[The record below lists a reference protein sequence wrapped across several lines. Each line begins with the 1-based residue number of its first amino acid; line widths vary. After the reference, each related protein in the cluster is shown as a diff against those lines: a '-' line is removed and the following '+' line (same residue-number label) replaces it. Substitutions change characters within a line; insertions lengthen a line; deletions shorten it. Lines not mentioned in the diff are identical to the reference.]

1 MMEFNIQSID
11 TSLNEA
17 LQHKIDFKT
26 KPTGA
31 LGTLEEIALKIS
43 AIQSTLTPK
52 LTSPHMIVFA
62 GDHGLANEGVSA
74 YPQEVTFQMVLNFL
88 GGGAAV
94 NVFCRQHGIELKV
107 VDAGVN
113 HDFESCEGLIHA
125 KIGWGTASAL
135 QGQAMTE
142 EEVSQAIASGANI
155 VKEHVGED
163 CNIIGFGE
171 MGIGNTSSSALIM
184 HYLTKCPISDCVGK
198 GTGVSDEQLEK
209 KTKILTQVIQKQ
221 GDLNDPMEILQAVG
235 GYEIAQ
241 MTGAFLQAVSDRKV
255 IVVDGFIATAAYALA
270 QRMYPSIENY
280 AVFAHQSDEKGHALF
295 LQSLGVKAVMNLG
308 LRLGEGTGY
317 ALAYPLLQSSV
328 NFLNEMSSFESA
340 GVSTKEE

>member
-1 MMEFNIQSID
+1 MEFNIQSID

-26 KPTGA
+26 KPHGA
-31 LGTLEEIALKIS
+31 LGVLEEIALRIGG
-43 AIQSTLTPK
+43 IQSTLTPR
-52 LTSPHMIVFA
+52 LAAPHMIVFA

-94 NVFCRQHGIELKV
+94 NVFCRQNGIALKV

-113 HDFESCEGLIHA
+113 HDFEACDGLIHA
-125 KIGWGTASAL
+125 KIGRGTASAL
-135 QGQAMTE
+135 QGQAMTK
-142 EEVSQAIASGANI
+142 EEVEKAIASGANI
-155 VKEHVGED
+155 VKEHVGAD

-184 HYLTKCPISDCVGK
+184 HYLTKHPISDCVGK
-198 GTGVSDEQLEK
+198 GTGVNDEQLENKTAILSRVTK
-209 KTKILTQVIQKQ
+209 KH
-221 GDLNDPMEILQAVG
+221 GDLNDPLEILQAVG
-235 GYEIAQ
+235 GFEIAQ
-241 MTGAFLQAVSDRKV
+241 MTGAFLQSASDGKV
-255 IVVDGFIATAAYALA
+255 IVVDGFIATAAYAIA
-270 QRMYPSIENY
+270 QRMYPEIEDY

-295 LQSLGVKAVMNLG
+295 LMSLKAKAVMNLG